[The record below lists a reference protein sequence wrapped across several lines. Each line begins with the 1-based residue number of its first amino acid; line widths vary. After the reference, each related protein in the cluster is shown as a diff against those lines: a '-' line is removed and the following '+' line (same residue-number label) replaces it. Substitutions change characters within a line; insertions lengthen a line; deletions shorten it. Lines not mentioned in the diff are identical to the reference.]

1 VSLSTNPVG
10 EGASFSVTPS
20 APIPFGVGIPIFGSG
35 APQPPFNVTSIDRHL
50 KTPNTQSWNLNIQQE
65 LHPSVVFQIG
75 YVGNKSTRQL
85 QLLDINQPTPGIN
98 TPTNTSQ
105 SRRPFNSIYP
115 TLRQINTISSV
126 GWASYNSLQS
136 VLRSTDFHGLTTQ
149 IAFTWSHNIDT
160 ASEVDDFFGTSGYVP
175 QDSRNLK
182 GSVGNSE
189 FDQRRSLIITYVYA
203 LPSPH
208 IGNALSAALRH
219 WQVSGTTTFR
229 DGLAAPVL
237 TFGGESGVD
246 NFHERPNCIG
256 PIHYQLTDFSQPYV
270 LPGAFAPPA
279 PGTFGDCP
287 RNPIVAPGLNNW
299 DISLQRSFKLSE
311 RVGFQFRTSFFNAFN
326 HPNFAEPSPDLSTT
340 ITATADDGS
349 FDSHFGVGGP
359 RNIQLMGRISW

>member
-1 VSLSTNPVG
+1 
-10 EGASFSVTPS
+10 
-20 APIPFGVGIPIFGSG
+20 
-35 APQPPFNVTSIDRHL
+35 
-50 KTPNTQSWNLNIQQE
+50 
-65 LHPSVVFQIG
+65 
-75 YVGNKSTRQL
+75 
-85 QLLDINQPTPGIN
+85 
-98 TPTNTSQ
+98 
-105 SRRPFNSIYP
+105 
-115 TLRQINTISSV
+115 
-126 GWASYNSLQS
+126 

-160 ASEVDDFFGTSGYVP
+160 ASEVEDFFGTSGYVP